1 MTGYDIKLVN
11 RSVLTPEAGLRYIHI
26 SQDDYKDSA
35 EQKISTKDSD
45 IVTGV
50 IGAKFTKLYRLLN
63 GWFMRPEARV
73 AATYDLNSNKTDSA
87 VTLANGSAYTV
98 NGTSLERFG
107 VEVGAGVT
115 FDVTDSAEF
124 SLGYEGKFS
133 KDYQDHSGMLNAK
146 YKF

>member
-1 MTGYDIKLVN
+1 M
-11 RSVLTPEAGLRYIHI
+11 
-26 SQDDYKDSA
+26 
-35 EQKISTKDSD
+35 
-45 IVTGV
+45 
-50 IGAKFTKLYRLLN
+50 
-63 GWFMRPEARV
+63 
-73 AATYDLNSNKTDSA
+73 NSNKTDSA

-107 VEVGAGVT
+107 VEVGTGVT

-124 SLGYEGKFS
+124 SLGYEGKFR